1 MFLILFNE
9 NNQATCIVPC
19 KNITKDDIYL
29 FDKLPDFTPKEGYAN
44 SLHLNGDSLEW
55 HFTKLPESTMNEDDE
70 QIPSEELQSM
80 IEGVL

>member
-1 MFLILFNE
+1 MYLILFNDS
-9 NNQATCIVPC
+9 NQAICIVPC

-44 SLHLNGDSLEW
+44 SLHLNGYSLEW

-70 QIPSEELQSM
+70 PIPSEELQSM
-80 IEGVL
+80 IEEVL